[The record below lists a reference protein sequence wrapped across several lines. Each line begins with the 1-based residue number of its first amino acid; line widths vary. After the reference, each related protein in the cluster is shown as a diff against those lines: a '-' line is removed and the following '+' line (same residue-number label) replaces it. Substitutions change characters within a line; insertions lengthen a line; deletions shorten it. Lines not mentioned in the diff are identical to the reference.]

1 MPAFRVEDL
10 AFVIRDEF
18 AETAGYSPSDID
30 VDVIGTSPGR
40 ANPRKIGFNRRT
52 PASQGEVGDVHPL
65 SGNRYQWERHGGE
78 HQFEH
83 AYRRVHVCGSGYTLI
98 RRIARINYIGGTSR
112 GLVRMSD
119 QILLFEI
126 AWDGDDVKNVV
137 DSVTRGGY
145 WANGPYID
153 RFEEEREEYHQVD
166 HAVVFNS
173 ETTALASALRALDV
187 GDGDEVIVPSFRFI
201 STVNVVK
208 IVGATPVFADIER
221 TSYGLDPNDA
231 RERIT
236 NDTAAILPV
245 HYAGKPCQIEA
256 LRSIVDEHDLLL
268 VENAAEA
275 LGVEVGDQK
284 VGTFGDAGMLSF
296 CQNKIVAT
304 GEGGAVLTDDETA
317 RDLRLLRSHGRASSE
332 YFDSAS
338 GGDYVTLGNNYRM
351 TDVVASTGVA
361 QMEKVEST
369 LIDGRRRAAT
379 RLSNR

>member
-1 MPAFRVEDL
+1 
-10 AFVIRDEF
+10 
-18 AETAGYSPSDID
+18 
-30 VDVIGTSPGR
+30 
-40 ANPRKIGFNRRT
+40 
-52 PASQGEVGDVHPL
+52 
-65 SGNRYQWERHGGE
+65 
-78 HQFEH
+78 
-83 AYRRVHVCGSGYTLI
+83 
-98 RRIARINYIGGTSR
+98 
-112 GLVRMSD
+112 MSD
-119 QILLFEI
+119 QIPLFEI

-153 RFEEEREEYHQVD
+153 RFEEELEEYHQVD

-173 ETTALASALRALDV
+173 GTTALASALRALDV
-187 GDGDEVIVPSFRFI
+187 GDGDEVIVPSFTFI
-201 STVNVVK
+201 STANVVK

-221 TSYGLDPNDA
+221 TSYGLDPDDV

-236 NDTAAILPV
+236 DDTAAILPV

-256 LRSIVDEHDLLL
+256 LRSIADEHDLLL
-268 VENAAEA
+268 IEDAAEA
-275 LGVEVGDQK
+275 LGAEAGDQK

-304 GEGGAVLTDDETA
+304 GEGGAVLTDDDETA

-351 TDVVASTGVA
+351 PDVVASIGVA

-379 RLSNR
+379 RLSNRLREIDGVTPPSDPDNGRHVYQLYTATLDDDVDRESVIETIADNGVSSKVYFDPVHRSHYYVEEYGQDIANLPVTDQVSSRVLSLPMHPHLEAEAIERIAESLTEALR